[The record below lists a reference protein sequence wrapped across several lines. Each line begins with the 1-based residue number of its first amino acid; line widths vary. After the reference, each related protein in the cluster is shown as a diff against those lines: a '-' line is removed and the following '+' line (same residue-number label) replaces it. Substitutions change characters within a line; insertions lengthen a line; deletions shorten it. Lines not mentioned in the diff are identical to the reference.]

1 MAYALENALFQ
12 WDEGERHVRE
22 APPRER
28 IDLERAV
35 DAVVEQIRR
44 RLGSA
49 FTLHELAE
57 LYAADFD
64 WARDLAEGRS
74 TGADAAYVADAAFRR
89 YAREA
94 ANYAGGRARETGG
107 PA

>member
-12 WDEGERHVRE
+12 WDEGERHVRDSE
-22 APPRER
+22 PLER
-28 IDLERAV
+28 ARLERAV
-35 DAVVEQIRR
+35 EMVAEQIRR

-49 FTLHELAE
+49 FTLDELAQ
-57 LYAADFD
+57 LYAAEPD
-64 WARDLAEGRS
+64 WARDLAQRHVS
-74 TGADAAYVADAAFRR
+74 GADAAPVADAAFRR

-94 ANYAGGRARETGG
+94 VNYAGGRAGGTGG